1 MILSSP
7 ADSAPSYASP
17 SFFATHLSWVEMKN
31 KNPNFQEGTF
41 KTSLIPGTLTSVRL
55 TLPAWKKTGDGG
67 GPEDFRWLAVRT
79 KKKILQNL
87 AFVNFTGGPLDEV
100 VRHACWGVEK

>member
-7 ADSAPSYASP
+7 ADSAPSHASP

-41 KTSLIPGTLTSVRL
+41 KTSPIPGTLTSVRL
-55 TLPAWKKTGDGG
+55 TLPARKKTGDGGGGSGGG

-79 KKKILQNL
+79 KKKK
-87 AFVNFTGGPLDEV
+87 FTKSGFCQFYRRTPG
-100 VRHACWGVEK
+100 